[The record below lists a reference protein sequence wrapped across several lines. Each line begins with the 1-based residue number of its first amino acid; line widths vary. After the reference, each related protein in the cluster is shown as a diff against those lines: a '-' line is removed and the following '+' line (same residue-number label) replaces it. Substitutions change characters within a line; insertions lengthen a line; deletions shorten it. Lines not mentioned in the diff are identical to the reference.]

1 MHRVGPASRVALV
14 ALVAVVAWAGACG
27 GGARN
32 PAGDECGYG
41 IGLGAPACTCVSWT
55 NYVGPSTCSDCAL
68 LDPDVSTSPARATVR
83 VGQVFM
89 VGSSVENGR
98 PDGCNK
104 GGWNNRPTWTA
115 GDPSVLRLEA
125 TAPASFSTATF
136 RAIAPGTSTVT
147 AEDLVTPSGQVER
160 VGLTAC
166 AQRVSA
172 GLSSECAGR
181 VPLEIRVVP

>member
-1 MHRVGPASRVALV
+1 MHHVGPASRVV
-14 ALVAVVAWAGACG
+14 LVAVVAWAGACG

-41 IGLGAPACTCVSWT
+41 IGLGAPPCTCASWT
-55 NYVGPSTCSDCAL
+55 NYVGPSTCSECARL
-68 LDPDVSTSPARATVR
+68 EPDLSASPARATVR
-83 VGQVFM
+83 VGEAVM

-98 PDGCNK
+98 PEHCNQ

-115 GDPSVLRLEA
+115 SDPSVLRLEA

-136 RAIAPGTSTVT
+136 RAIAPGTSTVS
-147 AEDLVTPSGQVER
+147 AEDLVTPTGQVER
-160 VGLTAC
+160 VGLTTC
-166 AQRVSA
+166 TRTVSA
-172 GLSSECAGR
+172 GLWSECAGR

>member
-1 MHRVGPASRVALV
+1 MNGVGLASRV

-27 GGARN
+27 GAGN
-32 PAGDECGYG
+32 PAQGECQPGG
-41 IGLGAPACTCVSWT
+41 IGLGDAPPCTCASWT
-55 NYVGPSTCSDCAL
+55 NTVSPGGCCCSDCVL
-68 LDPDVSTSPARATVR
+68 LTPDLSTSPARATVR

-98 PDGCNK
+98 PDGCNE

-147 AEDLVTPSGQVER
+147 AVDLVTPSGQVER

-166 AQRVSA
+166 TQRV
-172 GLSSECAGR
+172 GLGQECAQR
-181 VPLEIRVVP
+181 VPLEIQVVP